1 MSKTIKKI
9 YIGVLTPTPLGA
21 IWAAVANRGLISV
34 EIQKTESQFL
44 EILHKRYQAEI
55 LSDENQTA
63 LALQQI
69 NEYLEG
75 KRSHFDIPIDWS
87 VMTPFQ
93 QKALQATYAIP
104 RGEVRTYGQIAAQ
117 CGNPRAARAVGRAEA
132 TNPIPLVV
140 PCHRVVAADQSLH
153 GFSAPGGLDTK
164 AWLLRLEEALA

>member
-1 MSKTIKKI
+1 MSKTIRKV
-9 YIGVLTPTPLGA
+9 YIGNLKSTPLGS
-21 IWAAVANRGLISV
+21 IWVAVTERGLISV
-34 EIQKTESQFL
+34 EIQKTEARFL
-44 EILHKRYQAEI
+44 EILGKRYQAEI
-55 LSDENQTA
+55 LFDENRTT

-69 NEYLEG
+69 NEYLEDR
-75 KRSHFDIPIDWS
+75 RSHFEIPIDWS

-104 RGEVRTYGQIAAQ
+104 RGEVRTYGQIAAS

-132 TNPIPLVV
+132 TNPMPLVI

-164 AWLLRLEEALA
+164 AWLLQLENVLD

>member
-1 MSKTIKKI
+1 MSKNIKKI
-9 YIGVLTPTPLGA
+9 YIGVLAPTPLGA
-21 IWAAVANRGLISV
+21 IWVAVADRGLISV
-34 EIQKTESQFL
+34 EIQKTETQFKK
-44 EILHKRYQAEI
+44 ILKKRYQAEI
-55 LSDENQTA
+55 CVDEKQTA
-63 LALQQI
+63 LVLQQI
-69 NEYLEG
+69 NDYLEG

-104 RGEVRTYGQIAAQ
+104 RGEVHTYGQVAAR
-117 CGNPRAARAVGRAEA
+117 CGNPKAARAVGRAEA

-164 AWLLRLEEALA
+164 AWLLRLEDALT